1 MVNMYSKI
9 CLYTDKLIVNF
20 QRNNQKKM
28 SDASKLHQQELY
40 NEKLANK
47 KNEVDK
53 HVKNTL
59 SSRKK
64 NKKQKTNINNRDT
77 NVISRIENVNKR
89 DFDMEYDFGK
99 IEKVHTIELIIDLRL
114 IVNLFKTQ
122 VMN

>member
-1 MVNMYSKI
+1 MFI
-9 CLYTDKLIVNF
+9 CTNKLIVIF

-53 HVKNTL
+53 HVKETL

-64 NKKQKTNINNRDT
+64 NKKQKSKKNDRDT

-89 DFDMEYDFGK
+89 DFDMEYNFGK
-99 IEKVHTIELIIDLRL
+99 IEIVHTIELIIDWMPLGTRCPCWCT
-114 IVNLFKTQ
+114 FTQ
-122 VMN
+122 TLPPA

>member
-9 CLYTDKLIVNF
+9 CLHTDKLIVNF

-28 SDASKLHQQELY
+28 SDASKQHQQELY

-53 HVKNTL
+53 HVKDTL

-64 NKKQKTNINNRDT
+64 NKKQKSKKKNRDT

-89 DFDMEYDFGK
+89 DFDMEYNFGK
-99 IEKVHTIELIIDLRL
+99 IEIVHTIELIIDLRL
-114 IVNLFKTQ
+114 IVKSCQTQ

>member
-1 MVNMYSKI
+1 MDNMFSKMFL
-9 CLYTDKLIVNF
+9 CTNKLIVIF

-64 NKKQKTNINNRDT
+64 N
-77 NVISRIENVNKR
+77 
-89 DFDMEYDFGK
+89 
-99 IEKVHTIELIIDLRL
+99 
-114 IVNLFKTQ
+114 
-122 VMN
+122 

>member
-1 MVNMYSKI
+1 MDNMFSKMFL
-9 CLYTDKLIVNF
+9 CTNKLIVIF

-28 SDASKLHQQELY
+28 SAASKQHQQELY

-64 NKKQKTNINNRDT
+64 N
-77 NVISRIENVNKR
+77 
-89 DFDMEYDFGK
+89 
-99 IEKVHTIELIIDLRL
+99 
-114 IVNLFKTQ
+114 
-122 VMN
+122 

>member
-1 MVNMYSKI
+1 MVNMYCKI
-9 CLYTDKLIVNF
+9 CLYTNKLIVIF

-64 NKKQKTNINNRDT
+64 NKKQKTKKNDRDT

-89 DFDMEYDFGK
+89 DFDMEYNFGK

-114 IVNLFKTQ
+114 IVKLCQTQ